1 MNLLTMGSLEV
12 SKSILIVESE
22 TDKFFIQEVIKNI
35 NLQEIESLETVCAI
49 DDFEC
54 LGGISKLEQKLK
66 EVARDIKK
74 RDISKV
80 GIIFDADKK
89 GVEER
94 KSEIDII
101 VNKVFSDEDDVTFHK
116 YIINVS
122 GYGELE
128 TVLKLIKNKDS
139 TYANCLDAWR
149 ECLSENNKI
158 ISDKAFDKFWVQLY
172 QRYDHCTK
180 QEQKQ
185 AGKKCNNEVSL
196 QKPIWDYN
204 HTALDELKQFL
215 KSF

>member
-1 MNLLTMGSLEV
+1 MGSLEV
-12 SKSILIVESE
+12 SKNILIVESE
-22 TDKFFIQEVIKNI
+22 TDKFFIQALINHVNI
-35 NLQEIESLETVCAI
+35 QKIESLEAVCAI

-54 LGGISKLEQKLK
+54 LGGIGKLEQKLK

-89 GVEER
+89 GVQER
-94 KSEIDII
+94 EAQIDTI
-101 VNKVFSDEDDVTFHK
+101 VNKVFSDEDDVTSHK
-116 YIINVS
+116 YIMNVR

-128 TVLKLIKNKDS
+128 TVLKLIKSEDS
-139 TYANCLDAWR
+139 TYADCLEVWR
-149 ECLSENNKI
+149 ECLIEKDKT
-158 ISDKAFDKFWVQLY
+158 ISDKDFDKLWVQHY
-172 QRYDHCTK
+172 QRFDQCTK

-196 QKPIWDYN
+196 VKPIWDFD
-204 HTALDELKQFL
+204 HPVLDDLKQFL